1 MEETKAIFPPR
12 EVFEDEG
19 LRLGHES
26 SNPVQRDLPVAI
38 GVEYPEEG
46 GVLMH
51 FRNHKYPK
59 KGWPYK
65 QAIQAID
72 SVKRFLICGA
82 RFIVGFPKALFTGK
96 MIDLVIE
103 QIGDFSYREFQ
114 SQGIYWK
121 PNFYCTMV
129 REVYRVSMSLA
140 ETENEIF
147 FVKGI
152 CTILEFDDAYRYFL
166 QDLLGEMNRQAFLI
180 NPSKESKRLFDIAI
194 QRGEGTSEKFA
205 KFGKI
210 IPLLLYFP
218 RVKRIMRK
226 FFSEIDMEKLYLDE
240 GDWYYCL
247 TWNGWNFGGRSL
259 SDRLILREEVD
270 EKWLKEGGK
279 YFDSKGQEIIIP
291 KQDE

>member
-96 MIDLVIE
+96 IIDLVIE